1 MFNCF
6 CTRIHMR
13 ANNRLG
19 DKSNISGG
27 RSLTSLVGSSPVTRL
42 LLLCLLIAGCSRPP
56 APLVSPS
63 GAFSARAEISG
74 NEAGP
79 TRRLCV
85 RLRVT
90 DIPAKREI
98 TFQTGASD
106 VQKWAVGWSPSNSLV
121 LYSSDV
127 GTMAYDI
134 KNGQIAERMPD
145 ATEQEVARK
154 AYEQKYGTK
163 PRD

>member
-1 MFNCF
+1 MV
-6 CTRIHMR
+6 
-13 ANNRLG
+13 RLFL
-19 DKSNISGG
+19 IC
-27 RSLTSLVGSSPVTRL
+27 L
-42 LLLCLLIAGCSRPP
+42 LLVGCSRQA

-63 GAFSARAEISG
+63 GAFSAATEISG
-74 NEAGP
+74 DEAGP

-90 DIPAKREI
+90 DIVARREI

-106 VQKWAVGWSPSNSLV
+106 VQKWAAAWSPSNSLV
-121 LYSSDV
+121 LNSSDI

-134 KNGQIAERMPD
+134 RDGRIAERVPD
-145 ATEQEVARK
+145 AAELEVGRK
-154 AYEQKYGTK
+154 AYAKKYGSR